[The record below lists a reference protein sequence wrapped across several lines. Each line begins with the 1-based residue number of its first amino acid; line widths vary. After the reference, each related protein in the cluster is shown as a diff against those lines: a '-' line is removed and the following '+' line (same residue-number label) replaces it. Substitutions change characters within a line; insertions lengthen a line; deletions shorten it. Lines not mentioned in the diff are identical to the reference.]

1 MASPVVA
8 ISEGQVRGCV
18 GTDIDGGQ
26 FHSFLGIPYAKP
38 PVGEL
43 RFKAPQPVEPWSG
56 IKETVKVG
64 DACIQRDMLFTGAI
78 IGSEDCLHL
87 NVFTRTLPQ
96 EDSTLKPVM
105 VWIHGGGLIQGSND
119 IKTSGPEYIMTEDVV
134 LVTIN
139 YRLGYLGFLR
149 LKDPSLEVPGNAGL
163 KDQVLALKWVQR
175 NIKQFNG
182 DPNNVTIFGESA
194 GGACVHSHILS
205 PASKGL
211 FHKAIPQSGS
221 VLNPWALTNHN
232 TFEFFDFMEKGI
244 KDEKTALEVLRN
256 MPVNELFDYQD
267 RFLLVQPP
275 LGVIGLVIEE
285 PNPTAF
291 LTKDPMEVIISGEY
305 NKVPMIWGYT
315 SNEGMLFVPLQEMS
329 KKGKAFKV
337 DEQLNLEDFVPPNMK
352 LERGC
357 STSQEIC
364 KKIADFYF
372 KGENAMNKLLLIS
385 DYYFVIGILAS
396 IINHARTCH
405 YPIFLYRMSCET
417 NLNAS
422 RVLFKLQ
429 DIPGVCHGDD
439 VGYLFKNSFFPDV
452 EIGEIEMV
460 CLRRFLKLWT
470 NFAKYGNPTPEK
482 NDLNIQWK
490 PVDGEHVNI
499 LDIGKELVMETNPE
513 DESVR
518 LWKDI
523 YQMSPATA
531 NYL

>member
-1 MASPVVA
+1 MASPVVT

-18 GTDIDGGQ
+18 KTDFDGSQ
-26 FHSFLGIPYAKP
+26 FYSFLGIPYAKP
-38 PVGEL
+38 PIGEL
-43 RFKAPQPVEPWSG
+43 RFKAPQPAEPWSG

-64 DACIQRDMLFTGAI
+64 DACIQREVMVSGAI
-78 IGSEDCLHL
+78 QGSEDCLHL
-87 NVFTRTLPQ
+87 NVFTRTIPQ

-105 VWIHGGGLIQGSND
+105 VWIHGGAFTQGSND
-119 IKTSGPEYIMTEDVV
+119 TKMFGPEYIMTEDVV

-194 GGACVHSHILS
+194 GGASVHYHILS

-221 VLNPWALTNHN
+221 VLNPWALMDPNI
-232 TFEFFDFMEKGI
+232 FEFLDFMEKGI
-244 KDEKTALEVLRN
+244 KDEKTALEVLKN
-256 MPVNELFDYQD
+256 MSVSELYEYQE
-267 RFLLVQPP
+267 RFLLVQPV
-275 LGVIGLVIEE
+275 LGVVGPVIEE

-315 SNEGMLFVPLQEMS
+315 SNEGIIFKVFQKMAKE
-329 KKGKAFKV
+329 GKAGKM
-337 DEQLNLEDFVPPNMK
+337 DEQPKLEDIVPPNMK

-357 STSQEIC
+357 PTSQEIC

-372 KGENAMNKLLLIS
+372 QGENAKNQLLLLS
-385 DYYFVIGILAS
+385 DYYFVIGILS
-396 IINHARTCH
+396 SVINHARTCH

-417 NLNAS
+417 NLNIAKK
-422 RVLFKLQ
+422 LFKMQ
-429 DIPGVCHGDD
+429 DIPGVCHGEDLA
-439 VGYLFKNSFFPDV
+439 YLFKHSLGLDV
-452 EIGEIEMV
+452 EIGEVEMV

-513 DESVR
+513 DDRVR
-518 LWKDI
+518 LWKEI
-523 YQMSPATA
+523 YQLSPATA

>member
-18 GTDIDGGQ
+18 GTDFDGGQ
-26 FHSFLGIPYAKP
+26 FYSFLGIPYAKP

-64 DACIQRDMLFTGAI
+64 DACIQREMLFTAAI
-78 IGSEDCLHL
+78 QGSEDCLHL

-105 VWIHGGGLIQGSND
+105 VWIHGGAFTQGSND
-119 IKTSGPEYIMTEDVV
+119 TKMYGPEYIMTEDVV
-134 LVTIN
+134 LVSIN
-139 YRLGYLGFLR
+139 YRVGYLGFLR
-149 LKDPSLEVPGNAGL
+149 LQDPSLEVPGNAGL

-194 GGACVHSHILS
+194 GGASVHYQILS

-211 FHKAIPQSGS
+211 FHKAISQSGS
-221 VLNPWALTNHN
+221 VLNPWAWTDPNI
-232 TFEFFDFMEKGI
+232 FEFLDFMEKGV
-244 KDEKTALEVLRN
+244 KNEKTALEVLTN
-256 MPVNELFDYQD
+256 LPVNELFDYQD
-267 RFLLVQPP
+267 RFFQIQPP
-275 LGVIGLVIEE
+275 LRVVGPVIEK

-291 LTKDPMEVIISGEY
+291 LTKDPMEVMISGEY

-315 SNEGMLFVPLQEMS
+315 SNEGMLFVLLQKLAKE
-329 KKGKAFKV
+329 GKAKKM
-337 DEQLNLEDFVPPNMK
+337 DEKPNLEDFVPPDMK

-372 KGENAMNKLLLIS
+372 QGENAKNQLLLAS
-385 DYYFVIGILAS
+385 DYYFITGIITSVINLAK
-396 IINHARTCH
+396 TCH
-405 YPIFLYRMSCET
+405 YPIFLYRMTCET
-417 NLNAS
+417 NLNL
-422 RVLFKLQ
+422 VKTLFKLQ
-429 DIPGVCHGDD
+429 DIPGVSHGDD
-439 VGYLFKNSFFPDV
+439 VGYLFKHSFCPDV
-452 EIGEIEMV
+452 EIGEVEIV

-513 DESVR
+513 DDRVR
-518 LWKDI
+518 LWKEI
-523 YQMSPATA
+523 YQLSPATA
-531 NYL
+531 SYL